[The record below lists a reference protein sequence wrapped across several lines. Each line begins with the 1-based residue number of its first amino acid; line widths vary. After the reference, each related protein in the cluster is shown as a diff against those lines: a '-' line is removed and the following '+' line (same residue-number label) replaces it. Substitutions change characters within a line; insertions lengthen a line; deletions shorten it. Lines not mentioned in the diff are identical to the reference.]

1 MDFVHLHNHTEYS
14 LADSIARITDYIDA
28 AKKNGMTALAI
39 TDLDSMGG
47 VLEFFS
53 KCREAGIKPIIGRET
68 SIENMGQRREE
79 LRTRIVL
86 LAMNKTGYR
95 NLLYLNYA
103 SRKADYDDPVVSYLD
118 LENHSEGLICLSGY
132 LEGELA
138 RDLLACDYLK
148 AKTLTLQFRKIFGD
162 RYYIEMQDHGTE
174 EDRILLPRLCVLADN
189 LGIKTVCT
197 NDIHYIGK
205 KDADVLDTLACIE
218 QYRLKRRTV
227 NGENYFKSQEE
238 MEALF
243 AWRPEAIKAT
253 FEIAERCNLDIST
266 SDIGLPDFMIPSGF
280 PSADE
285 YLMYLANEGLKERY
299 SDITPMIR
307 QRMDHELSVI
317 KDTGSALFFIIIW
330 DCIRFARSKDMRIWP
345 GRGRAAGSIVCYALM
360 ITDIDPMEYGL
371 VFESFINPLQS
382 PRLPYLE
389 ICCED
394 KNRLIGYVAERY
406 GSDCVAMVLAD
417 YERYESAEVLQAVGC
432 AFGLVENRVLY
443 MKHFLEYVPKGDI
456 DLALETIPGF
466 REEIESLSCKEE
478 FLYNIRMITGL
489 IKSVSPCQSRIVIAD
504 KPIYTEIPVSDM
516 RGCQLPVVQHRDI
529 EMAGYDLC
537 RLCVSDSVAL
547 RILKQTERLI
557 RKKEPGFDIT
567 RIGYHDD
574 RAFALLCS
582 GSENWLGWLHCIEE
596 HDIDLVSALDAIQP
610 RCLMDIAAAF
620 CSDPEEFIEAK
631 DTYDDSVT
639 AFPELRG
646 VLAETYGVLMYQ
658 EQMIM
663 ISKIIA
669 GYSPEEGDI
678 LRREIGKRRKSTL
691 DHEHGR
697 FREAAIRNG
706 YTETEAET
714 IYHILWYSNGAP
726 CKSHVL
732 PYAVIAYQMAYLK
745 AHYSEQFDAV
755 VSRFSEEL

>member
-1 MDFVHLHNHTEYS
+1 MVEGKSGTTGSTVYGFGTSGVASRAGFKIVIGVDP
-14 LADSIARITDYIDA
+14 
-28 AKKNGMTALAI
+28 ALA
-39 TDLDSMGG
+39 L
-47 VLEFFS
+47 V
-53 KCREAGIKPIIGRET
+53 
-68 SIENMGQRREE
+68 IESASVR
-79 LRTRIVL
+79 
-86 LAMNKTGYR
+86 
-95 NLLYLNYA
+95 LLYVLI
-103 SRKADYDDPVVSYLD
+103 RPVV
-118 LENHSEGLICLSGY
+118 
-132 LEGELA
+132 
-138 RDLLACDYLK
+138 
-148 AKTLTLQFRKIFGD
+148 F
-162 RYYIEMQDHGTE
+162 
-174 EDRILLPRLCVLADN
+174 LP
-189 LGIKTVCT
+189 T
-197 NDIHYIGK
+197 
-205 KDADVLDTLACIE
+205 
-218 QYRLKRRTV
+218 
-227 NGENYFKSQEE
+227 
-238 MEALF
+238 
-243 AWRPEAIKAT
+243 
-253 FEIAERCNLDIST
+253 
-266 SDIGLPDFMIPSGF
+266 
-280 PSADE
+280 
-285 YLMYLANEGLKERY
+285 
-299 SDITPMIR
+299 
-307 QRMDHELSVI
+307 
-317 KDTGSALFFIIIW
+317 
-330 DCIRFARSKDMRIWP
+330 
-345 GRGRAAGSIVCYALM
+345 
-360 ITDIDPMEYGL
+360 
-371 VFESFINPLQS
+371 
-382 PRLPYLE
+382 
-389 ICCED
+389 
-394 KNRLIGYVAERY
+394 
-406 GSDCVAMVLAD
+406 
-417 YERYESAEVLQAVGC
+417 
-432 AFGLVENRVLY
+432 VENRVLY

-504 KPIYTEIPVSDM
+504 KPIYTELPVSDM

-529 EMAGYDLC
+529 EMAVYDLC
-537 RLCVSDSVAL
+537 KLHVSDSVAL
-547 RILKQTERLI
+547 RILKQTEHLI

-582 GSENWLGWLHCIEE
+582 GSENRLGWLHCIEE

-639 AFPELRG
+639 AFTELRG

-663 ISKIIA
+663 ISQIVA